1 MTALTSTMVGRAFVL
16 HELAADEVEFE
27 AILDESGIEDSDNFT
42 SEEMADLRRTANQL
56 RSQSR
61 SQPRSYVAP
70 LLTSSPNTVPSGST
84 TPCGVSGF
92 VDVYIQHLEEEKNR
106 VEAGMTAALSSYEQ
120 WLTDRSLQFFQQA
133 NEMRSSV
140 FIQAAQNPL
149 QGYTPRTIA
158 ALADNVGIEDS
169 E

>member
-1 MTALTSTMVGRAFVL
+1 MNSILVNRVLLIHQLNVDKDEFQSLLERANV
-16 HELAADEVEFE
+16 EDADSFTEEEVRKVKG
-27 AILDESGIEDSDNFT
+27 AYVSQN
-42 SEEMADLRRTANQL
+42 AN
-56 RSQSR
+56 SR
-61 SQPRSYVAP
+61 SRPIASARSLPTSAPASVGESQPTG
-70 LLTSSPNTVPSGST
+70 TSQIAG
-84 TPCGVSGF
+84 GF

-158 ALADNVGIEDS
+158 ALADNVGESI
-169 E
+169 